1 MRKILLISHGN
12 SIHTIK
18 WVSALQKKYKIFLF
32 DWRPINNAH
41 YKNLDNVILL
51 QSKKKKINKI
61 SFLSYFKALFI
72 IKKLSIKLSPD
83 LIHAHYASSYGL
95 LGVKAKTTLLITS
108 VWGTDITDFPYKSIF
123 HKQIIKYVL
132 KKSDHIFVT
141 SNFLSKE
148 VKMISGYDSFITP
161 FGVELNKKNYDE
173 NKNNTVVFGTVKNI
187 TKFSGIDIAIECFA
201 KLKKNNPDKKIKY
214 EIVGNGPF
222 FKKIES
228 LIYKLGLDNDVNL
241 RGYLDHK
248 KISKFL
254 SEIDVYINL
263 PEKESFGV
271 AVLEASAAEIPVIVS
286 DVGGLPEVVI
296 HGETGLIINRNKK
309 SEIVDAMNSFIVK
322 DKKTTKMGV
331 NGKQFVSRRYS
342 WKNSVRIMTDNY
354 KKFLNNGY

>member
-32 DWRPINNAH
+32 DWRPINEDN
-41 YKNLDNVILL
+41 YDDLDNVVLL
-51 QSKKKKINKI
+51 QSKKNGANENP
-61 SFLSYFKALFI
+61 FLSYCKAFFK
-72 IKKLSIKLSPD
+72 IKKISKKLLPD

-95 LGVKAKTTLLITS
+95 LGIKAKNTLLITS

-123 HKQIIKYVL
+123 HKKIIKYVL
-132 KKSDHIFVT
+132 KKSDYIFVT

-161 FGVELNKKNYDE
+161 FGVEQNKKNYYE
-173 NKNNTVVFGTVKNI
+173 NKNDAVVFGTVKNI

-214 EIVGNGPF
+214 EIAGDGPF
-222 FKKIES
+222 IKKIES

-241 RGYLDHK
+241 IGYLDHK
-248 KISKFL
+248 KINEFL
-254 SEIDVYINL
+254 SKIDVYINL

-309 SEIVDAMNSFIVK
+309 SEIVDAMNSFIVE
-322 DKKTTKMGV
+322 DKKITKMGL
-331 NGKQFVSRRYS
+331 NGREFVATQYS
-342 WKNSVRIMTDNY
+342 WNNSVRIMIDNY
-354 KKFLNNGY
+354 NNILNNND

>member
-32 DWRPINNAH
+32 DWRPINNAY

-51 QSKKKKINKI
+51 QPKEKKINKI
-61 SFLSYFKALFI
+61 SFLSYFKAFFK

-108 VWGTDITDFPYKSIF
+108 VWGTDITDFPYKSIL
-123 HKQIIKYVL
+123 HKHIIKYVL

-173 NKNNTVVFGTVKNI
+173 NNNNTVVFGTVKNI

-222 FKKIES
+222 IKKIES

-296 HGETGLIINRNKK
+296 HGETGLILNRNKK
-309 SEIVDAMNSFIVK
+309 SEIVDAMNSFLVK
-322 DKKTTKMGV
+322 DKKRTKMGV

-354 KKFLNNGY
+354 KKILNNGY

>member
-32 DWRPINNAH
+32 DWRPINEDN
-41 YKNLDNVILL
+41 YDDLDNVVLL
-51 QSKKKKINKI
+51 QSKKNGANENP
-61 SFLSYFKALFI
+61 FLSYCKAFFK
-72 IKKLSIKLSPD
+72 IKKISKKLLPD

-95 LGVKAKTTLLITS
+95 LGIKAKNTLLITS

-123 HKQIIKYVL
+123 HKKIIKYVL
-132 KKSDHIFVT
+132 KKSDYIFVT

-161 FGVELNKKNYDE
+161 FGVEQNKKNYYE
-173 NKNNTVVFGTVKNI
+173 NKNDAVVFGTVKNI

-201 KLKKNNPDKKIKY
+201 ILKKNNPDKKIKY
-214 EIVGNGPF
+214 EVAGNGPF
-222 FKKIES
+222 FKKIQS

-241 RGYLDHK
+241 RGNLDHE
-248 KISKFL
+248 KINKFL
-254 SEIDVYINL
+254 STIDVYINL

-286 DVGGLPEVVI
+286 DVGGLPEIVI

-322 DKKTTKMGV
+322 DKKITKMGL
-331 NGKQFVSRRYS
+331 NGKKFVMTQYS
-342 WKNSVRIMTDNY
+342 WNDSVRIMMDNY
-354 KKFLNNGY
+354 NNILNNND